1 MQAGRL
7 RHRVELQRATDA
19 IDAYGDTTPTWATLA
34 TVWAAVEPISGR
46 EYFLA
51 QQTNSEVSTRI
62 TIRAV
67 PGVILTPKDRIRWG
81 SRLFDL
87 QAVIDRDER
96 GRELQLL
103 VIERVGG

>member
-19 IDAYGDTTPTWATLA
+19 IDAYGEQTPTWRTLA

-51 QQTNSEVSTRI
+51 NQVNSEISARI
-62 TIRAV
+62 TLRHV
-67 PGVILTPKDRIRWG
+67 PGVTLTPKDRVKWG
-81 SRLFDL
+81 ARLFDV

-96 GRELQLL
+96 HRELQLL
-103 VIERVGG
+103 VIERIS